1 MKSLED
7 ELRRAL
13 RRREPPP
20 GFAERVLARVRQETD
35 ARNPLSNTAAKVEP
49 ARRRRWAGWVW
60 FGPRMQLGF
69 AVFAAALLLAVSL
82 SLWHRYREEQQRI
95 EGEAARAQVMQ
106 ALRITSA
113 KLNRVRAK
121 VAASTEEGRSERLE
135 D

>member
-20 GFAERVLARVRQETD
+20 GFTERVLARVRQEAD
-35 ARNPLSNTAAKVEP
+35 ARNPLSTAPPVQP
-49 ARRRRWAGWVW
+49 ARRARRNGWAW
-60 FGPRMQLGF
+60 FGPRLQLGF
-69 AVFAAALLLAVSL
+69 AAVAGALLLTVSL
-82 SLWHRYREEQQRI
+82 SLWHRYREEQQRK

-121 VAASTEEGRSERLE
+121 VAASTEEGRNERLE